1 MTPHRAALVG
11 QGSDRPDM
19 FRVLLNHRA
28 ARPQAA
34 VVSVTRDLEFAPL
47 NGVVNPVDG
56 QLYVTGFQIW
66 GTVAKEISG
75 LARVRYTGAPST
87 LPREIVPMDEGVLIR
102 FDVAL
107 EPKRAVDPANYS
119 AERWNYLRTAEY
131 CSPHFKP
138 DGSKGQE
145 AMTPASAYLSKD

>member
-1 MTPHRAALVG
+1 NDTLIHLG
-11 QGSDRPDM
+11 YYRPEV
-19 FRVLLNHRA
+19 FRVLFNHRA

-34 VVSVTRDLEFAPL
+34 VVSLTRGLEFAPL
-47 NGVVNPVDG
+47 NGAVNPMDG

-107 EPKRAVDPANYS
+107 EPK
-119 AERWNYLRTAEY
+119 
-131 CSPHFKP
+131 
-138 DGSKGQE
+138 
-145 AMTPASAYLSKD
+145 